1 MPLLTASLLI
11 AASSVAAQDS
21 TADGFLEWMD
31 KIAQK
36 QLDQRDAK
44 INAIHNANEARARQK
59 QTREKILQLIGG
71 LPDYA
76 GPLKAQTHGA
86 ALDGGDYTIE
96 RVTFESLPDFLVTAN
111 LFLPKKAGKH
121 PAILFPLGHWD
132 QGKPAAQHM
141 AANLASKGFVVLTY
155 DPIGQGERQQAFDTR
170 ANRSLIGG
178 GTEQHFMAGANAI
191 LIGQSFARYR
201 IWDAKRGIDYLTSR
215 AEVDGE
221 RIGVTGCSGGGTVT
235 TYISALD
242 PRVKVSAPACYM
254 NSFRL
259 VFSGPVGDSEQSPLD
274 FISSGLDETDYVE
287 LFAPKPWLISNT
299 ELDFFTPAGAKIV
312 YEEAKRWYNL
322 FGAEDKIKWVVG
334 PGGHG
339 TPEKVREEIYGWMM
353 KWLNVPGS
361 NKDVKLK
368 LFPDHQLWVMPK
380 GQVAGKSREIYEVIR
395 DEMNAKKVAGADVKA
410 YLQKWIQQPEETSP
424 KLHFEYQGPART
436 DKATLVVQTMREPS
450 AQFKQLAAEGPTA
463 LVTPRGLP
471 VAATPNLSGDWIANT
486 RSWLIGRNLPAMRAK
501 DILRAVDEL
510 EKKGAKQITVVASD
524 VPGIWA
530 LMAAAVDPRITELQL
545 EKTPYSVRA
554 SFDSPMHR
562 NLHDAVMPGFAL
574 IGDYRD
580 LVAMIQPSRKVVWKD
595 PADWMRNVV
604 PLADPFYTYST
615 YSH

>member
-1 MPLLTASLLI
+1 MPLLTASLLVAT
-11 AASSVAAQDS
+11 AALSAQDS
-21 TADGFLEWMD
+21 TSAGFLEWMD

-36 QLDQRDAK
+36 QLDQREAV
-44 INAIHNANEARARQK
+44 INAVKDANQARERQK
-59 QTREKILQLIGG
+59 QAREKILRLIGG
-71 LPDYA
+71 LPSYA
-76 GPLKAQTHGA
+76 GPLNAQTHGA
-86 ALDGGDYTIE
+86 PLDGGDYTIE
-96 RVTFESLPDFLVTAN
+96 RVTFDSLPNFLVTAN
-111 LFLPKKAGKH
+111 LFLPKKPGKH

-132 QGKPAAQHM
+132 QGKPVAQHI
-141 AANLASKGFVVLTY
+141 AGNLATKGFVVLAY
-155 DPIGQGERQQAFDTR
+155 DPIGQGERQQAFDPR

-178 GTEQHFMAGANAI
+178 STEQHFMAGANAI
-191 LIGQSFARYR
+191 LINQSFARYR
-201 IWDAKRGIDYLTSR
+201 IWDAKRGIDYLVSR
-215 AEVDGE
+215 PEVDAE

-242 PRVKVSAPACYM
+242 PRVKVSAPSCYM

-259 VFSGPVGDSEQSPLD
+259 VFTGPVGDSEQSPLD

-287 LFAPKPWLISNT
+287 LFAPKPWLISST

-361 NKDVKLK
+361 NKDNKVRMYA
-368 LFPDHQLWVMPK
+368 DHNLWVMPK

-395 DEMNAKKVAGADVKA
+395 DEMNANKIAGADVKA
-410 YLQKWIQQPEETSP
+410 YLQKWIRQPEETSP
-424 KLHFEYQGPART
+424 TLHFQYEGPART
-436 DKATLVVQTMREPS
+436 DKATLIVQTMREPS
-450 AQFKQLAAEGPTA
+450 PHFKQLAAEGPTA

-471 VAATPNLSGDWIANT
+471 VPGTPNLSGDWIANT

-530 LMAAAVDPRITELQL
+530 LMAAAVDPRITELQI
-545 EKTPYSVRA
+545 ERTPHSVRA

-580 LVAMIQPSRKVVWKD
+580 LVAMIQPSRKVIWKD
-595 PADWMRNVV
+595 PTDWMRNVV
-604 PLADPFYTYST
+604 PLSDPLYTYST

>member
-1 MPLLTASLLI
+1 MAVSAL
-11 AASSVAAQDS
+11 AAQDS
-21 TADGFLEWMD
+21 TSAGFLEWMD

-36 QLDQRDAK
+36 QLDQRDSK
-44 INAIHNANEARARQK
+44 INAVKDANQARARQK

-71 LPDYA
+71 LPDYT
-76 GPLKAQTHGA
+76 GPLNAQTHGA
-86 ALDGGDYTIE
+86 ALDGGEFTIE
-96 RVTFESLPDFLVTAN
+96 RVTFESLPNFLVTAN
-111 LFLPKKAGKH
+111 VFLPKKAGKH

-132 QGKPAAQHM
+132 QGKSAAQHM

-155 DPIGQGERQQAFDTR
+155 DPIGQGERQQAFDAR
-170 ANRSLIGG
+170 ANRSLIGT

-201 IWDAKRGIDYLTSR
+201 IWDAKRGIDYLISR
-215 AEVDGE
+215 AEVDGD

-259 VFSGPVGDSEQSPLD
+259 VFTGPVGDSEQSPLD

-339 TPEKVREEIYGWMM
+339 TPQKVREEIYGWMM
-353 KWLNVPGS
+353 KWLNVTGS
-361 NKDVKLK
+361 NQDAKVR

-410 YLQKWIQQPEETSP
+410 YLRKWIDQPEETSP
-424 KLHFEYQGPART
+424 TLHFQYQGPART
-436 DKATLVVQTMREPS
+436 EKATLLVQTMREPS
-450 AQFKQLAAEGPTA
+450 PQFQQLAAEGPVA

-471 VAATPNLSGDWIANT
+471 VAGTPNLSGDWIANT

-530 LMAAAVDPRITELQL
+530 LMAAAVDPRITELQI
-545 EKTPYSVRA
+545 ERTPWSVRA

-574 IGDYRD
+574 LGDYRD
-580 LVAMIQPSRKVVWKD
+580 LVGMIQPSRKVIWKD
-595 PADWMRNVV
+595 PTDWMRNVV
-604 PLADPFYTYST
+604 PLTDPLYTYST